1 MRKIILFSVL
11 LLFQGSFLY
20 AMKDCSELETSY
32 NTLKDQ
38 VAHSMDEWRIMDNS
52 DPNKVLH
59 GKALSDM
66 LTKGVK
72 LENDYNDCLNSIKNV
87 NSLIATYFDLGD
99 EYFSQK
105 KWDKAVEQYKKVT
118 DLDPESYKA
127 NYNIG
132 SAFLN
137 Q

>member
-20 AMKDCSELETSY
+20 AMKDCSELEASY

-52 DPNKVLH
+52 DPNKALH

-72 LENDYNDCLNSIKNV
+72 LENDYNDCINSIKNV
-87 NSLIATYFDLGD
+87 NSLIETYFDLGD

>member
-1 MRKIILFSVL
+1 
-11 LLFQGSFLY
+11 
-20 AMKDCSELETSY
+20 MKDCSELGQEY

-38 VAHSMDEWRIMDNS
+38 VNHSMEEWKIMKDS

-72 LENDYNDCLNSIKNV
+72 LENDYNDCVGSLNKV
-87 NSLIATYFDLGD
+87 NDLINTYFDLAND
-99 EYFSQK
+99 YFSRHE
-105 KWDKAVEQYKKVT
+105 WDKAIEQYKKVV

-127 NYNIG
+127 NYNI
-132 SAFLN
+132 
-137 Q
+137 